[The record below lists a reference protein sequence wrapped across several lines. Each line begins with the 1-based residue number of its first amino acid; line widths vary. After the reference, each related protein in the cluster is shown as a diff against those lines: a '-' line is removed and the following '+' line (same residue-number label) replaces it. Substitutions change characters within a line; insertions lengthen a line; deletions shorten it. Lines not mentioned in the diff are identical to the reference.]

1 MFGLTECKRVCYL
14 PPEEV
19 DRGPS
24 SVGKAIPNCEVWI
37 EDESGRKVGPDE
49 TGELVIR
56 GANVMRGYWNAP
68 ELSVEYVETGP
79 LSGRVVWVS
88 GDYFL
93 KDEETAGISK
103 AGRII
108 G

>member
-37 EDESGRKVGPDE
+37 EDGVGQESRAGRDRG
-49 TGELVIR
+49 TGHP

-79 LSGRVVWVS
+79 LSGRVVLVS